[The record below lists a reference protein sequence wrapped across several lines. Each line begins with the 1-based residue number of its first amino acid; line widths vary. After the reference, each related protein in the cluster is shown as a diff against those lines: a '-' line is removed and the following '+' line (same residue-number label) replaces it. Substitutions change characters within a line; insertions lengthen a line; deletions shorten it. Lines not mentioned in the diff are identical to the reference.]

1 MYVECVES
9 SGSIRGGSL
18 ERNESLL
25 SAPGSTKK
33 RTDATYRMVGRMV
46 GISAGWSV
54 FTRRIKRRMDPDLF
68 DTIRS
73 PTYNPIL
80 LRRALN
86 G

>member
-18 ERNESLL
+18 KRNESLL

-33 RTDATYRMVGRMV
+33 RTDATYRMV